1 MDNPEHQV
9 DLEAIHGLGNHM
21 RELVDSGPDEVDQ
34 EIYETWRDG
43 VLHQLGG
50 LSEQVPYPELHA
62 VYNKTYDQQIAA
74 NETLNEGTKEFEAEQ
89 IILAASK
96 SVAARHSAELRK
108 RAEQLEKSKQDE
120 AKKRLEEIK
129 ATAAKAAEEH
139 REVADAVEAVSVA
152 WPVPFET
159 LEAVHELRQIGDM
172 DEQLASSIGGE
183 GSGNSLQ
190 ETEEE
195 ELGPFVG
202 LSEQFT
208 PLEIKQHISRHIHVY
223 DHEDDGIDFV
233 SAKSIFDSAEMK
245 YKNGEKL
252 SLEEDSLRTIVGLW
266 RERYLES
273 PHDLRFLQVFAFKDI
288 VDIHKRLMKFSRQ
301 DRSDRPD
308 FGDLELRI
316 LSTAVSRRPLGGRH
330 ERGLM
335 EAVDRMDKNNVG
347 RSGLTWYNLN
357 KQAAR
362 ACDILE
368 TWISSG
374 GRDTHLSKYKIEVKD
389 RQATKVDMSWVLQFI
404 VDDAIVD
411 AIGVREQTAQTL
423 IKERFVENMGT
434 IDKWFEDNQA
444 LLDQVPKDFRFEQY
458 IPKSMKR
465 FRRGPNVKKYEA
477 VSAVFSLRQ
486 LRADLQK
493 RLDGTGVGP
502 RQKAYD
508 FDPRAALNHQI
519 VLVHKVAELQR
530 GLRTY
535 GSKPDLVVED
545 IVPLT

>member
-1 MDNPEHQV
+1 MDNPEHRV
-9 DLEAIHGLGNHM
+9 DLEAVHGLGNQM
-21 RELVDSGPDEVDQ
+21 RELVESGPDEVDQ
-34 EIYETWRDG
+34 EIYEEWRGG
-43 VLHQLGG
+43 VLHQLSA
-50 LSEQVPYPELHA
+50 LSDQVEYPALHA
-62 VYNKTYDQQIAA
+62 VYNETYDRQVSADEA
-74 NETLNEGTKEFEAEQ
+74 LTEGTKEFEAEQ

-108 RAEQLEKSKQDE
+108 RAEMLEKNKQDE
-120 AKKRLEEIK
+120 AKRRLEEIK
-129 ATAAKAAEEH
+129 ATAEKAADEH
-139 REVADAVEAVSVA
+139 RQVAEAVEAVGVA
-152 WPVPFET
+152 WPMPFEA
-159 LEAVHELRQIGDM
+159 LKAVHDLQQTNAT
-172 DEQLASSIGGE
+172 DEKLTSLIGGE
-183 GSGNSLQ
+183 SGGASLH

-195 ELGPFVG
+195 ELGPFAD

-208 PLEIKQHISRHIHVY
+208 PLEIKRHVSRHIHVY

-245 YKNGEKL
+245 SKNGEKL

-288 VDIHKRLMKFSRQ
+288 VDIHKRLMRFSRQ

-434 IDKWFEDNQA
+434 IDKWFEDNRA

-458 IPKSMKR
+458 LPRSMRR
-465 FRRGPNVKKYEA
+465 FRRGPNAKKYEA
-477 VSAVFSLRQ
+477 VSAVFSLYK
-486 LRADLQK
+486 LKADLEK
-493 RLDGTGVGP
+493 RLDSTSTDP
-502 RQKAYD
+502 RHKAYD
-508 FDPRAALNHQI
+508 LDPRAALNHQL

-530 GLRTY
+530 GLRTH
-535 GSKPDLVVED
+535 GSKPDLVAED